1 MDARTLVSEAPADF
15 ERDDRWDEVWEGV
28 LVVSPI
34 PNVEHQRI
42 GTRLSRAFLEAIED
56 EGLGMVLHGT
66 NVSDRGQGWVQ
77 NYRCPDIAVNLT
89 GTTARD
95 WNTHWEGGPD
105 FAVEIVSPSDRSR
118 EKLDFYAKVGVREL
132 LVIDCKPW
140 RLELYRLTDGV
151 LHSAGTVAPGQADR
165 LDSAVLPL
173 RFRLDSGLDRP
184 SIVVLHEDGVRSWT
198 A

>member
-1 MDARTLVSEAPADF
+1 MDARTLVPSAPSDF

-28 LVVSPI
+28 LFVSPI

-56 EGLGMVLHGT
+56 DGLGMVLHGT

-77 NYRCPDIAVNLT
+77 NYRCPDIAVYLVGNPS
-89 GTTARD
+89 RD

-105 FAVEIVSPSDRSR
+105 FAVEIVSPADRSR

-132 LVIDCKPW
+132 LVIDRKPW
-140 RLELYRLTDGV
+140 RLELYRLGDGV
-151 LHSAGTVAPGQADR
+151 LTSAGSIEPGQANL
-165 LDSAVLPL
+165 LDSEVLPL
-173 RFRLDSGLDRP
+173 KLRLDAGTPRPTIAVIHDDGLR
-184 SIVVLHEDGVRSWT
+184 RWT
-198 A
+198 V